1 MIQLVLFRAVQGIG
15 AGFMVA
21 FPAIIAGDLFPV
33 EKRGKIQALFTTM
46 WGLSAVLA
54 PLLGAFFVDYLTW
67 RWIFFINLPVCI
79 VSFLTLMPYQESY
92 EPKRAKVDYIGAI
105 LFGAGVTSLLLVTV
119 VEQNRVVYTVAG
131 LILLVIFYLHER
143 KHASPIVPLSMFQN
157 KTLSWININAFIG
170 TVALF
175 GTSSYIPLF
184 LQRVAHLS
192 LFMSGVALLGTAV
205 GWMSVSVPAGKWILK
220 HGYRKLLL
228 IGNVLLV
235 GSGTLLLMLNESHG
249 FFYVFCVMI
258 VQGLSFGLLSTVGVI
273 GVQQLV
279 GGHERGISTSFF
291 MFCRNMGT
299 AIGVTIMGA
308 LLTSGGSFMA
318 GIHHLFLF
326 GFAGSIVALLTSL
339 KIQNETESKHNRA
352 AS

>member
-1 MIQLVLFRAVQGIG
+1 
-15 AGFMVA
+15 
-21 FPAIIAGDLFPV
+21 
-33 EKRGKIQALFTTM
+33 
-46 WGLSAVLA
+46 
-54 PLLGAFFVDYLTW
+54 
-67 RWIFFINLPVCI
+67 
-79 VSFLTLMPYQESY
+79 MPYQESY

-119 VEQNRVVYTVAG
+119 VEQNRVVYAVAG

-175 GTSSYIPLF
+175 GASSYIPLF

-339 KIQNETESKHNRA
+339 KIQNDTETKHSRA

>member
-1 MIQLVLFRAVQGIG
+1 
-15 AGFMVA
+15 
-21 FPAIIAGDLFPV
+21 
-33 EKRGKIQALFTTM
+33 
-46 WGLSAVLA
+46 
-54 PLLGAFFVDYLTW
+54 
-67 RWIFFINLPVCI
+67 
-79 VSFLTLMPYQESY
+79 
-92 EPKRAKVDYIGAI
+92 
-105 LFGAGVTSLLLVTV
+105 
-119 VEQNRVVYTVAG
+119 
-131 LILLVIFYLHER
+131 
-143 KHASPIVPLSMFQN
+143 
-157 KTLSWININAFIG
+157 
-170 TVALF
+170 
-175 GTSSYIPLF
+175 
-184 LQRVAHLS
+184 
-192 LFMSGVALLGTAV
+192 
-205 GWMSVSVPAGKWILK
+205 
-220 HGYRKLLL
+220 
-228 IGNVLLV
+228 
-235 GSGTLLLMLNESHG
+235 MLNESHG